1 MAALGQ
7 DARLSDSTGAALLK
21 EAGSVVGSHRQ
32 GVAGNQSRVRGYA
45 DAGIKKMPFG
55 SSRLAAVRKSGAT

>member
-1 MAALGQ
+1 MDQSYSETADEPDAVAALGQ

-32 GVAGNQSRVRGYA
+32 GVAGNQSRVRGH
-45 DAGIKKMPFG
+45 M
-55 SSRLAAVRKSGAT
+55 LTQV